1 MGKKKRSF
9 YILLISVAL
18 FTGGLTITAADSS
31 ISGVLT
37 TWFNNKTDESIEEID
52 RAIQEE
58 QAEQTER
65 LKAALAEKIT
75 EVEIE
80 LQELIEEEKEKQV
93 DMLRKYAD
101 EKLQQLPNL
110 EIGTED
116 KAVLE
121 KELERIYQAA
131 IKEMEE
137 VTIEYSSEAGG
148 EE

>member
-65 LKAALAEKIT
+65 LKAALVEKVT

>member
-1 MGKKKRSF
+1 MSKKKRSF

-116 KAVLE
+116 KAMLE

>member
-1 MGKKKRSF
+1 MSKKKRSF

-58 QAEQTER
+58 QAKQTER

-75 EVEIE
+75 GVEIE

-137 VTIEYSSEAGG
+137 VTIEYSSEVGG

>member
-1 MGKKKRSF
+1 MSKKKRSF

-58 QAEQTER
+58 QAKQTER

>member
-1 MGKKKRSF
+1 MSKKKRSF

-37 TWFNNKTDESIEEID
+37 TWFNKRRMNPLRKLTEQFKRNKPN
-52 RAIQEE
+52 RP
-58 QAEQTER
+58 ER

-116 KAVLE
+116 KAMLE

-137 VTIEYSSEAGG
+137 VTIEYSSEVGG

>member
-116 KAVLE
+116 KAMLE